1 MTFSEVNGRKN
12 QSGKRNNLALLLLLI
27 IFSSIANTSHAKTSL
42 RIQKQR
48 QEQQDTD
55 NVSSSSDTEAEDDD
69 NDDYVNNINDDRHI
83 QNAAE
88 KNKQDISNQPIPTP
102 SVSPSSSQ
110 SEIPSASPT
119 TYPTL
124 IPSQSP
130 SVQLSVIPT
139 NMPFVISIPLS
150 TSAQSVSPSS
160 LPSND
165 NQFNEFNQATIQNIT
180 PGASDNNTNGVYYS
194 LSGGVALF
202 VLSSMMLMFV
212 HKKKTL
218 PEDIDDTHHATN
230 VSASKSGHMSIVDES
245 SQVTVE
251 MK

>member
-1 MTFSEVNGRKN
+1 MTFSEINGRKN
-12 QSGKRNNLALLLLLI
+12 QSGKRNNLALLLLLV

-55 NVSSSSDTEAEDDD
+55 NVSSFSDTEAENDD
-69 NDDYVNNINDDRHI
+69 NDDFVNNVNDDRHI

-110 SEIPSASPT
+110 SEIPSAV
-119 TYPTL
+119 
-124 IPSQSP
+124 PSKSP

-139 NMPFVISIPLS
+139 NMPSVISIPLS

-160 LPSND
+160 LPLND
-165 NQFNEFNQATIQNIT
+165 NQFNDFNQATIQNIK
-180 PGASDNNTNGVYYS
+180 PAASDSNTNVVYYS
-194 LSGGVALF
+194 MSGGVALF

-212 HKKKTL
+212 HKKKTS

-230 VSASKSGHMSIVDES
+230 VSASKSGHMSIVIDES
-245 SQVTVE
+245 SEATAE